1 MRQSITIITV
11 FILGYL
17 LAIIFRSIN
26 GILAPNL
33 IADVNLTAS
42 SLGLL
47 TSTLLIAHA
56 IAQIPLGVYLDSHGP
71 KKVQITLMLLAAV
84 GCIIFALSSNI
95 YIMTFARLLI
105 GVGFSGS
112 LMSGFRAV
120 SMYLKPENSALG
132 NGIIMSAGQ
141 IGLLVTSWPTE
152 YLLNFFTWRG
162 TYGVFIVLI
171 FIVILLTYIFI
182 PKQGYTDN
190 SKPVTQR
197 LLDLK
202 IVFKDMSIWYLG
214 PLIWITG
221 GAHIAL
227 LTLWAGPWF
236 NNVAGYSR
244 DEVATGLTINAIAA
258 ISGIFLSGVIAK
270 VLSKYKV
277 DILKILTIIL
287 IINILSLAPIFLLPT
302 SIGSYFWII
311 FAMTGQGGILSY
323 PWITA
328 KFGMALSSRA
338 NTIVNLG
345 TFVVAFFIQWFVGV
359 IIDMFPLTSTSDYNP
374 MAYHISFMLI
384 FVIQIVILIWFFTG
398 QKHLK
403 LNKAEIETT

>member
-1 MRQSITIITV
+1 MKQSVLIITI

-33 IADVNLTAS
+33 IADINLTAS
-42 SLGLL
+42 SLGFL

-56 IAQIPLGVYLDSHGP
+56 LAQIPLGVYLDSHGP
-71 KKVQITLMLLAAV
+71 KKVQITLLLLAAF

-95 YIMTFARLLI
+95 YVMTLARLII

-120 SMYLKPENSALG
+120 SMYLKPENAALG

-141 IGLLVTSWPTE
+141 VGLLVTSWPTE
-152 YLLNFFTWRG
+152 YLLNFFSWRG
-162 TYGVFIVLI
+162 TYGVFIIII
-171 FIVILLTYIFI
+171 FIVVFLTYILI

-190 SKPVTQR
+190 SKPVIDR
-197 LLDLK
+197 LRDLK
-202 IVFKDMSIWYLG
+202 IVLRDPSIWRLG
-214 PLIWITG
+214 PLVWITG
-221 GAHIAL
+221 GSHIAL

-236 NNVAGYSR
+236 SNVANYSR
-244 DEVATGLTINAIAA
+244 DDVATGLTINAIAA
-258 ISGIFLSGVIAK
+258 ISGIFLSGLTAK
-270 VLSKYKV
+270 ILSKFNIG
-277 DILKILTIIL
+277 ILKILTIIL
-287 IINILSLAPIFLLPT
+287 IIHIFSLIPITFFSPR
-302 SIGSYFWII
+302 IGAYFWII

-323 PWITA
+323 PWVTA

-345 TFVVAFFIQWFVGV
+345 TFVIAFFIQWLVGV
-359 IIDMFPLTSTSDYNP
+359 VIDLFPLINGITYNP
-374 MAYHISFMLI
+374 MAYNVSFMIILA
-384 FVIQIVILIWFFTG
+384 IQIMVLYWYFTG
-398 QKHLK
+398 LRHLK
-403 LNKAEIETT
+403 LHNERT

>member
-1 MRQSITIITV
+1 MKQSVLIITI

-33 IADVNLTAS
+33 IADINLTAS
-42 SLGLL
+42 SLGFL

-56 IAQIPLGVYLDSHGP
+56 LAQIPLGVYLDSHGP
-71 KKVQITLMLLAAV
+71 KKVQITLLLLAAF

-95 YIMTFARLLI
+95 YVMTLARLMI

-120 SMYLKPENSALG
+120 SMYLKPENAALG

-141 IGLLVTSWPTE
+141 VGLLVTSWPTE
-152 YLLNFFTWRG
+152 YLLNFFSWRG
-162 TYGVFIVLI
+162 TYGVFIIII
-171 FIVILLTYIFI
+171 FIVVFLTYILI

-190 SKPVTQR
+190 SKPVIDR
-197 LLDLK
+197 LRDLK
-202 IVFKDMSIWYLG
+202 IVLRDPSIWRLG
-214 PLIWITG
+214 PLVWITG
-221 GAHIAL
+221 GSHIAL

-236 NNVAGYSR
+236 SNVANYSR
-244 DEVATGLTINAIAA
+244 DDVATGLTINAIAA
-258 ISGIFLSGVIAK
+258 ISGIFLSGLTAK
-270 VLSKYKV
+270 ILSKFNIG
-277 DILKILTIIL
+277 ILKILTIIL
-287 IINILSLAPIFLLPT
+287 IIHIFSLIPITFFSPR
-302 SIGSYFWII
+302 IGAYFWII

-323 PWITA
+323 PWVTA

-345 TFVVAFFIQWFVGV
+345 TFVIAFFIQWLVGV
-359 IIDMFPLTSTSDYNP
+359 VIDLFPLINGITYNP
-374 MAYHISFMLI
+374 MAYNVSFMIILA
-384 FVIQIVILIWFFTG
+384 IQIMVLYWYFTG
-398 QKHLK
+398 LRHLK
-403 LNKAEIETT
+403 LHNERA

>member
-1 MRQSITIITV
+1 MKQSVLIITI

-33 IADVNLTAS
+33 IADINLTAS
-42 SLGLL
+42 SLGFL

-56 IAQIPLGVYLDSHGP
+56 LAQIPLGVYLDSHGP
-71 KKVQITLMLLAAV
+71 KKVQITLLLLAAF

-95 YIMTFARLLI
+95 YVMTLARLMI

-120 SMYLKPENSALG
+120 SMYLKPENAALG

-141 IGLLVTSWPTE
+141 VGLLVTSWPTE
-152 YLLNFFTWRG
+152 YLLNFFSWRG
-162 TYGVFIVLI
+162 TCRGVMIII
-171 FIVILLTYIFI
+171 FIVVFLTYILI

-190 SKPVTQR
+190 SKPVIDR
-197 LLDLK
+197 LRDLK
-202 IVFKDMSIWYLG
+202 IVLRDPSIWRLG
-214 PLIWITG
+214 PLVWITG
-221 GAHIAL
+221 GSHIAL

-236 NNVAGYSR
+236 SNVANYSR
-244 DEVATGLTINAIAA
+244 DDVATGLTINAIAA
-258 ISGIFLSGVIAK
+258 ISGIFLSGLTAK
-270 VLSKYKV
+270 ILSKFNIS
-277 DILKILTIIL
+277 ILKILTIIL
-287 IINILSLAPIFLLPT
+287 IIHIFSLIPITFFSP
-302 SIGSYFWII
+302 SIGAYFWII

-323 PWITA
+323 PWVTA

-345 TFVVAFFIQWFVGV
+345 TFVIAFFIQWLVGV
-359 IIDMFPLTSTSDYNP
+359 VIDLFPLINGITYNP
-374 MAYHISFMLI
+374 MAYNVSFMIILA
-384 FVIQIVILIWFFTG
+384 IQIMVLCWYFTG
-398 QKHLK
+398 LRHLR
-403 LNKAEIETT
+403 LHNERT